1 MVSEIAK
8 PQEGES
14 HVSSA
19 AEAQSIARE
28 SMRLYEEWLKILWGT
43 SDKQIPP
50 KDPRFADPV
59 WRDNPA
65 YNRLAQ
71 SYLTFCDAVDSIVGE
86 NPDWRA
92 RERTRFL
99 TGILTSAMA
108 PTNTLWGNPT
118 ALREAF
124 ETGGMSLLR
133 GMLNM
138 LSDMVSNKG
147 VPMPSQVNPNAFQV
161 GGNLAI
167 TPGAVV
173 HRSDMVELLQY
184 QPTTAEMHEYPT
196 LMIVP
201 PVGKYYFMD
210 LAPKRSFVEYAVS
223 RGVPFFAV
231 SWRNPGP
238 EQGDWALDD
247 YVKSCL
253 ECVEAVCAVTG
264 SKKVNILGLCA
275 GGIISTLM
283 LSHMAATG
291 DDRVNAAAFGV
302 MLLDFDAEGPIAAF
316 HSKPL
321 LSLARWRSGSKGI
334 LPASNLANVF
344 AWMRPNDLVWNY
356 WCNNYLMGKDP
367 PSFDI
372 LAWSVDGTNL
382 PGALHAQFL
391 DIFEHNVLVK
401 PSDLKILGSNIDFKR
416 IQIDTFV
423 TAALTDHI
431 TPWKACYR
439 TTQLLGGNSTFIL
452 SNAGHI
458 ASLVNPP
465 ENSKATYYTGGTPGP
480 DPEEW
485 LRGATKHVGTWWE
498 LWADWTQKRSGG
510 QVAAPRALGTDRYP
524 PLYAAP
530 GEYVKVRA

>member
-1 MVSEIAK
+1 MVSD
-8 PQEGES
+8 PQDGEP
-14 HVSSA
+14 HGGDPFQ
-19 AEAQSIARE
+19 AQSVASE
-28 SMRLYEEWLKILWGT
+28 SMRLYEEWLEILLGT
-43 SDKQIPP
+43 SDTQIPP

-59 WRDNPA
+59 WRNNPV

-71 SYLTFCDAVDSIVGE
+71 SYLAFCDSIDTLVGE
-86 NPDWRA
+86 NPDWRT

-99 TGILTSAMA
+99 TGILTSAIA
-108 PTNTLWGNPT
+108 PTNTLWGNPA

-124 ETGGMSLLR
+124 ETGGLSLLR
-133 GMLNM
+133 GMQNM
-138 LSDMVSNKG
+138 LFDMARNQG
-147 VPMPSQVNPNAFQV
+147 VPIPSQVNPNTFKV
-161 GGNLAI
+161 GVNLAI
-167 TPGAVV
+167 TPGAVIY
-173 HRSDMVELLQY
+173 RNEMVELLQY
-184 QPTTAEMHEYPT
+184 LPTTAEVNEYPT
-196 LMIVP
+196 LMITP

-223 RGVPFFAV
+223 RGVSFFAV

-238 EQGDWALDD
+238 EQGAWALDD
-247 YVKSCL
+247 YVKSAL
-253 ECVEAVCAVTG
+253 DSVEAVCSITG
-264 SKKVNILGLCA
+264 SKKLNILGLCA

-283 LSHMAATG
+283 LNHMAATG
-291 DDRVNAAAFGV
+291 DDRVNVAAFGV
-302 MLLDFDAEGPIAAF
+302 MLLDFDAEAPIAAF
-316 HSKPL
+316 HSKSM
-321 LSLARWRSGSKGI
+321 LSLARWRSASKGI

-382 PGALHAQFL
+382 PAALHAQFL

-401 PSDLKILGSNIDFKR
+401 PSELTILGHTIDCKR
-416 IQIDTFV
+416 IEIDTFV
-423 TAALTDHI
+423 TGALTDHI

-439 TTQLLGGNSTFIL
+439 TTQLLGGRSTFVL

-465 ENSKATYYTGGTPGP
+465 GNPKATYYTGEILGSDP
-480 DPEEW
+480 DEW

-498 LWADWTQKRSGG
+498 LWADWTQKWSGG
-510 QVAAPRALGTDRYP
+510 QVAAATAVGSDRYP
-524 PLYAAP
+524 PLCAAP